1 MKKILLVT
9 LLISLLSCGNEK
21 ESFKWNFDSDSKYIY
36 SFSQITNSEN
46 KMKKEEKSNKSFI
59 SGNGKMIINGKS
71 KNLADL
77 SFEEIKVKLKNDFS
91 RDTISDTQPNSII
104 QGLQSNGTFQV
115 TSPSNDFIR
124 LLLPLPHKK
133 LSIGD
138 TCKVSLNVPF
148 NINGSLINSKG
159 FNTLTFS
166 NYEDIEGHKCVV
178 LNGEINVSKLDL
190 PDSFEGNYKLT
201 QIGKGKY
208 YFDIEK
214 GIYIKSKVKFELTT
228 LADNE
233 DLYMS
238 SKSSH
243 EYEINFL
250 DKIDK
255 SKEITKTK
263 KALINE
269 PVNSPY
275 DIAKT
280 VIEFLQRKD
289 TIKYLNI
296 AIPLDKQKKLFVDNI
311 KYNPLENDTMAIYRE
326 LKRKYDDRVDN
337 FLVRAGYILE
347 IMEEDKGFDI
357 EKATIDT
364 IYYKHEKTK
373 NYGGFG
379 RTIIGNWADLTV
391 EMNFNNQKYYFEI
404 PQIIKVENQWY
415 LYYPEYY
422 LRDEKERKFV
432 DKRVKELKQ
441 KSEEFW
447 K

>member
-1 MKKILLVT
+1 M
-9 LLISLLSCGNEK
+9 SCENEK
-21 ESFKWNFDSDSKYIY
+21 ESFQWNFDSNSKYIY

-46 KMKKEEKSNKSFI
+46 KMNKDEKSNKSFI
-59 SGNGKMIINGKS
+59 SGNGKLIINGKS

-91 RDTISDTQPNSII
+91 NDTISDTQPNSII
-104 QGLQSNGTFQV
+104 QDLQSNGTFQM
-115 TSPSNDFIR
+115 TSTSNDFVR
-124 LLLPLPHKK
+124 LLLPLPNKK

-138 TCKVSLNVPF
+138 TCKVPLKVPF
-148 NINGSLINSKG
+148 NINGSLISSKG
-159 FNTLTFS
+159 FNILTFS
-166 NYEDIEGHKCVV
+166 NYEEIDGHKCAV

-190 PDSFEGNYKLT
+190 PDNFEGNYKLT
-201 QIGKGKY
+201 EIGKGKY

-214 GIYIKSKVKFELTT
+214 GNYIKSKVKFELTT

-233 DLYMS
+233 DLHIS
-238 SKSSH
+238 SNSSN

-250 DKIDK
+250 NKIDK

-280 VIEFLQRKD
+280 VIEFLQKKD

-296 AIPLDKQKKLFVDNI
+296 AIPLDKQKVLFVDNI
-311 KYNPLENDTMAIYRE
+311 KYNPQENDTMAIYRE

-337 FLVRAGYILE
+337 FLVRARYILE
-347 IMEEDKGFDI
+347 IMEKDKGFDI
-357 EKATIDT
+357 EKVTIDT
-364 IYYKHEKTK
+364 MYYKHEKTK

>member
-1 MKKILLVT
+1 MKKILLVV
-9 LLISLLSCGNEK
+9 LLITLLSCGNEK
-21 ESFKWNFDSDSKYIY
+21 ELFQWNFDSNSKYLY

-46 KMKKEEKSNKSFI
+46 KMKKDEKNNKSYI
-59 SGNGKMIINGKS
+59 SGNGKLVINGKS

-77 SFEEIKVKLKNDFS
+77 SFEDIEVKLKNDFS
-91 RDTISDTQPNSII
+91 NDTITDTQSNSII
-104 QGLQSNGTFQV
+104 QDLQSNGTFQM
-115 TSPSNDFIR
+115 TSTANDFVR
-124 LLLPLPHKK
+124 VLLPLPNKK

-138 TCKVSLNVPF
+138 TCRIPLNVPY
-148 NINGSLINSKG
+148 NINGSLISSKG

-166 NYEDIEGHKCVV
+166 NYEEINGHKCAV
-178 LNGEINVSKLDL
+178 LKGKINVSKLDL
-190 PDSFEGNYKLT
+190 PDNFEGNYQLSE
-201 QIGKGKY
+201 IGNGTY
-208 YFDIEK
+208 HFDIEK
-214 GIYIKSKVKFELTT
+214 GCYIKSKVKFDLTT

-238 SKSSH
+238 SNSSN

-250 DKIDK
+250 EKIDK
-255 SKEITKTK
+255 SKEKTETK

-280 VIEFLQRKD
+280 VIEFLQKRD
-289 TIKYLNI
+289 TTKYLNI
-296 AIPLDKQKKLFVDNI
+296 AIPLDEQKKLFVDNI
-311 KYNPLENDTMAIYRE
+311 KYNPQENDTMAIYRE
-326 LKRKYDDRVDN
+326 LKNRYDDRIDN

-347 IMEEDKGFDI
+347 IMKRDKGFEI

-364 IYYKHEKTK
+364 MYYKHEKTK
-373 NYGGFG
+373 NYGGFS

-391 EMNFNNQKYYFEI
+391 EMIFNKEKYYFEI
-404 PQIIKVENQWY
+404 PQIIKIENQWY

-422 LRDEKERKFV
+422 LRDERDRKFI
-432 DKRVKELKQ
+432 DKRVKELKVQ
-441 KSEEFW
+441 SKEFW

>member
-1 MKKILLVT
+1 MKKILLVA
-9 LLISLLSCGNEK
+9 LFIALLSCGNEK
-21 ESFKWNFDSDSKYIY
+21 ESFQWNFDSNSKYIY

-46 KMKKEEKSNKSFI
+46 KMKKDEKSNKSYI
-59 SGNGKMIINGKS
+59 SGNGKLVINGKS
-71 KNLADL
+71 ENLADL

-91 RDTISDTQPNSII
+91 NDTISDTQPNSII
-104 QGLQSNGTFQV
+104 QDLQSNGTFQM
-115 TSPSNDFIR
+115 TSTANDFVR
-124 LLLPLPHKK
+124 VLLPLPNKK

-138 TCKVSLNVPF
+138 TCRVSLNVPF
-148 NINGSLINSKG
+148 TINGSLISSKG

-166 NYEDIEGHKCVV
+166 KYEEIDGHKCAV
-178 LNGEINVSKLDL
+178 LNGEINVSQLDL
-190 PDSFEGNYKLT
+190 PDNFEGNYKLT
-201 QIGKGKY
+201 EIGNGTY
-208 YFDIEK
+208 YFNIEK
-214 GIYIKSKVKFELTT
+214 GYFIKSKVKFDLTT

-238 SKSSH
+238 SNSSN

-250 DKIDK
+250 DRIDK
-255 SKEITKTK
+255 SKESTKTK

-280 VIEFLQRKD
+280 VIEFLQKKD
-289 TIKYLNI
+289 TTKYLKI
-296 AIPLDKQKKLFVDNI
+296 AIPLDKQKRLFVDNI
-311 KYNPLENDTMAIYRE
+311 KYNPQENDTMAIYRE

-347 IMEEDKGFDI
+347 IMQEDKGFDI

-364 IYYKHEKTK
+364 MYYEHEKTK

-391 EMNFNNQKYYFEI
+391 EMNFNNEKYYFEI

-422 LRDEKERKFV
+422 LRDERERKFV
-432 DKRVKELKQ
+432 DKRVKELKEQ
-441 KSEEFW
+441 SEEFW

>member
-1 MKKILLVT
+1 MKKILLVAI
-9 LLISLLSCGNEK
+9 LITLLSCGNEK
-21 ESFKWNFDSDSKYIY
+21 ESFQWNFDSNSKYIY

-46 KMKKEEKSNKSFI
+46 KMKKDEKSNKSYI
-59 SGNGKMIINGKS
+59 SGNGKLIINGKS
-71 KNLADL
+71 ENLADL
-77 SFEEIKVKLKNDFS
+77 SFEDIKVKLKNDFS
-91 RDTISDTQPNSII
+91 NDTISDTQPNSII
-104 QGLQSNGTFQV
+104 QDLQSNGTFQM
-115 TSPSNDFIR
+115 TSTANDFVR
-124 LLLPLPHKK
+124 VLLPLPNRK

-138 TCKVSLNVPF
+138 TCRVSLNIPF
-148 NINGSLINSKG
+148 NINGSLISSKG
-159 FNTLTFS
+159 FNTLIFS
-166 NYEDIEGHKCVV
+166 KYEEIDGHKCAV
-178 LNGEINVSKLDL
+178 LNGEINVSQLDL
-190 PDSFEGNYKLT
+190 PDNFEGKYELT
-201 QIGKGKY
+201 EIGNGTY

-214 GIYIKSKVKFELTT
+214 GYFIKSKVKFDLTT

-238 SKSSH
+238 SNSSN

-255 SKEITKTK
+255 TKESTKTK

-269 PVNSPY
+269 PINSPY

-280 VIEFLQRKD
+280 VIEFLQKKD
-289 TIKYLNI
+289 TTEYLNI
-296 AIPLDKQKKLFVDNI
+296 AIPLNKQKRLFVDNI
-311 KYNPLENDTMAIYRE
+311 KYNPQENDTMAIYRE

-347 IMEEDKGFDI
+347 IMQEDKGFDI
-357 EKATIDT
+357 RKATIDT
-364 IYYKHEKTK
+364 MYYKHEKTK

-391 EMNFNNQKYYFEI
+391 EMNFNNEKYYFEI

-422 LRDEKERKFV
+422 LRDERERKFV
-432 DKRVKELKQ
+432 DKRVKELKEQ
-441 KSEEFW
+441 SEEFW